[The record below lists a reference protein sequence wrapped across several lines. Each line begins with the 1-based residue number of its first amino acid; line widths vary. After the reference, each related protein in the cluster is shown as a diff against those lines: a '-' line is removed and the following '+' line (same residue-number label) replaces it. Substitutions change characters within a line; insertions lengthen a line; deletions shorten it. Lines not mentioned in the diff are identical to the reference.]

1 MYTPAKFKQTQWEEI
16 CRFIQANPLAT
27 LIANTENG
35 LEATH
40 IPLLWKENTS
50 EFGCLYGHFAKGNS
64 IWKKSIPEQEWLI
77 IFHDVGHYISANYY
91 PSKLQDHKVV
101 PTWNYQAI
109 HLKAK
114 IHLIDDIEKMK

>member
-50 EFGCLYGHFAKGNS
+50 EFGCLYGHFAKSNS

-77 IFHDVGHYISANYY
+77 IGAVLDN
-91 PSKLQDHKVV
+91 
-101 PTWNYQAI
+101 
-109 HLKAK
+109 
-114 IHLIDDIEKMK
+114 